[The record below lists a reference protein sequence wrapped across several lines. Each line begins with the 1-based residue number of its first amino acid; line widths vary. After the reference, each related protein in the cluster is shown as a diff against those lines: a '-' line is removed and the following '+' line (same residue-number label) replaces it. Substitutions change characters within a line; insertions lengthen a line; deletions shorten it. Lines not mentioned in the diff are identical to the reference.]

1 MSDNL
6 QPEHD
11 PNDPV
16 ETSTRFIPWL
26 IPLCGAIMIAL
37 LAMVAVH
44 MG

>member
-1 MSDNL
+1 MSDDL
-6 QPEHD
+6 HSDLD

-37 LAMVAVH
+37 LAMIAVH
-44 MG
+44 LG